1 MLRTLTS
8 RALLTGLALFTLAAC
23 SDDEAAPSGHGSPVS
38 TKLFDV
44 ATNTELPAPYQLPA
58 GTTTRV
64 EVRFYDAD
72 GGLLNA
78 ELEAGH
84 FTSLTFTPAEFATVA
99 DVEGQKFQR
108 DVSVT
113 AAAGATGTLA
123 VGYGHD
129 AAADEQSFGPY
140 DVVAAAAP

>member
-1 MLRTLTS
+1 MLRTMTS
-8 RALLTGLALFTLAAC
+8 RAILLGFTLFTLAAC
-23 SDDEAAPSGHGSPVS
+23 SDDEAAPSGHGTPVS

-44 ATNTELPAPYQLPA
+44 ATGSELPAPYQLPA
-58 GTTTRV
+58 GATTRV

-78 ELEAGH
+78 ELEASH
-84 FTSLTFTPAEFATVA
+84 FTSVTFTPAEFATVA

-108 DVSVT
+108 DVTVT
-113 AAAGATGTLA
+113 AAAGATAALA

-129 AAADEQSFGPY
+129 AAADEESFGPY